1 MPEKYLVTVTL
12 IIDKPCSFGKLT
24 CGILTSLLRNPSAVF
39 RFDTWGHMG
48 EARKISRK
56 IKKLGMS
63 CYCNMKESI
72 IIILSSS
79 SSSKKD
85 LIVISTYVQCA

>member
-48 EARKISRK
+48 EARKISK
-56 IKKLGMS
+56 KMKKLGMS

-72 IIILSSS
+72 IIIFFFQERP
-79 SSSKKD
+79 D
-85 LIVISTYVQCA
+85 CD

>member
-12 IIDKPCSFGKLT
+12 IIDKPCLFGKLT

-48 EARKISRK
+48 LGEARKISRK
-56 IKKLGMS
+56 MKKL
-63 CYCNMKESI
+63 C
-72 IIILSSS
+72 LAA
-79 SSSKKD
+79 
-85 LIVISTYVQCA
+85 VT